1 MKKNSYTL
9 ITGLLDLAIVV
20 VFSLFAA
27 VIFNIICGN
36 IAQNPQK
43 PLSEEDNQQLNKT
56 EQYQR
61 SQGRKVLFIE
71 DIFNY

>member
-1 MKKNSYTL
+1 MKKNTYTL

-20 VFSLFAA
+20 VFSLFAT

-43 PLSEEDNQQLNKT
+43 TISEEDNAQLNNT
-56 EQYQR
+56 EQYHR
-61 SQGRKVLFIE
+61 SQGRDILFVE
-71 DIFNY
+71 DIFN